1 MTHQFLTSHA
11 VRDSRG
17 RFTGEYKLDFNLWGW
32 LVGIIETERTLN
44 EWDRT
49 VPNIAPGPR
58 KIPRAWALLQLL
70 ILVTTLAYMGA

>member
-11 VRDSRG
+11 VRDSQG
-17 RFTGEYKLDFNLWGW
+17 RFTGRYRLG
-32 LVGIIETERTLN
+32 LN
-44 EWDRT
+44 WA
-49 VPNIAPGPR
+49 NIAPGPR